1 MLNVN
6 SFLPFSTSA
15 AVNISPLHSAHTH
28 ISEIK
33 RRKEGKRISD
43 TFIYELRIPF
53 SLFNLV
59 DKYACESCCKISTPQ
74 KMHATPKTSLQITPA
89 VFYCSKI
96 VQVVFKKEVDAL
108 SLIHTSNW
116 LTYFHLTLIKVWNGK
131 TIGCH

>member
-15 AVNISPLHSAHTH
+15 AVNISPLSTHTH

-59 DKYACESCCKISTPQ
+59 DKYVRVRVAVKYQPPKKCTPHQ
-74 KMHATPKTSLQITPA
+74 KLL
-89 VFYCSKI
+89 SK
-96 VQVVFKKEVDAL
+96 
-108 SLIHTSNW
+108 
-116 LTYFHLTLIKVWNGK
+116 
-131 TIGCH
+131 